1 MASLTDNAEDFV
13 ERGHAGAD
21 LENTIEQYDTL
32 NVLIMLSRTGGV
44 RRGVSI
50 AVQTPY
56 RRALLLVLR

>member
-1 MASLTDNAEDFV
+1 MASLTDDAKDFV
-13 ERGHAGAD
+13 EGGHTGTD
-21 LENTIEQYDTL
+21 FEDTIEQYDTL
-32 NVLIMLSRTGGV
+32 NVLIMLSWTGGV